1 MDVNYLDAQ
10 VIVSEGKSI
19 IDLYVKQTDI
29 HVIHTTEQINTLQS
43 SIKHESDLFGE
54 CFF

>member
-29 HVIHTTEQINTLQS
+29 HQCLHTPSCHPYHRPNQYLTV
-43 SIKHESDLFGE
+43 KH
-54 CFF
+54 